1 MACSFLTIYLHTCE
15 YSLVLVF
22 IFINSKPLKQQSF
35 IAPCQQIIWFDED
48 LKQKNWLG
56 IMSKMSKRN
65 LIASAVVGALALGSS
80 AVVSADPLNELHKEE
95 AKIHAAA
102 AQSQKKIN
110 NLYEQSQELFIEYR
124 GVVDETENLKVY
136 NDYVSTLV
144 ADQQRSLDSLQ
155 TQIDGIDGVKRG
167 VVPLMFRMIDSLE
180 KFINLDVPINL
191 NERKER
197 VERLRDIMANSNV
210 TTSEQFRQVIE
221 AYQIENSYGGKI
233 QAYQGKLDYQGTEI
247 TVDFFNLGRTAHLA
261 LSLDQKNAWVWDND
275 ARAWE
280 ELGAEY
286 INPVVIAVRMANA
299 LLPPDLLKLP
309 IKAAE

>member
-1 MACSFLTIYLHTCE
+1 MI
-15 YSLVLVF
+15 
-22 IFINSKPLKQQSF
+22 
-35 IAPCQQIIWFDED
+35 
-48 LKQKNWLG
+48 
-56 IMSKMSKRN
+56 KRN

-80 AVVSADPLNELHKEE
+80 AAVSADPLNELHKEG

-102 AQSQKKIN
+102 AKSQKKIN

-124 GVVDETENLKVY
+124 GIVDETENLKVY

-144 ADQQRSLDSLQ
+144 ADQQRSIDSLQ

-180 KFINLDVPINL
+180 QFIDLDIPINLD
-191 NERKER
+191 ERKER
-197 VERLRDIMANSNV
+197 IERLRDVMANSNV

-221 AYQIENSYGGKI
+221 AYQIENQYGRQI

-261 LSLDQKNAWVWDND
+261 LSLDGKSAWVWDND
-275 ARAWE
+275 SRAWE
-280 ELGAEY
+280 ELGPEY
-286 INPVVIAVRMANA
+286 INAVVIAVRMANK
-299 LLPPDLLKLP
+299 LLPPNLLKLP

>member
-1 MACSFLTIYLHTCE
+1 VNILF
-15 YSLVLVF
+15 VLAFDVTK
-22 IFINSKPLKQQSF
+22 SKPLKKQCLK
-35 IAPCQQIIWFDED
+35 APCQQNIWLDED
-48 LKQKNWLG
+48 LKQKKWLG

-65 LIASAVVGALALGSS
+65 LIASAVVGALTLGSS

-102 AQSQKKIN
+102 AKSQEKIN
-110 NLYEQSQELFIEYR
+110 NLYEQSQELFVEYR

-144 ADQQRSLDSLQ
+144 ADQQRSIDSLQ

-180 KFINLDVPINL
+180 QFITLDVPIKL
-191 NERKER
+191 DERKER

-221 AYQIENSYGGKI
+221 SYQIENQYGTTI
-233 QAYQGKLDYQGTEI
+233 QSYQGTLDYQGTEI
-247 TVDFFNLGRTAHLA
+247 TVDFFNLGRTALLA
-261 LSLDQKNAWVWDND
+261 LSLDQKSAWVWDND

-286 INPVVIAVRMANA
+286 IKPVVDAVRTANK
-299 LLPPDLLKLP
+299 LLPADLLKLP
-309 IKAAE
+309 IKASE

>member
-1 MACSFLTIYLHTCE
+1 
-15 YSLVLVF
+15 
-22 IFINSKPLKQQSF
+22 
-35 IAPCQQIIWFDED
+35 
-48 LKQKNWLG
+48 
-56 IMSKMSKRN
+56 MSKMSKRN

-102 AQSQKKIN
+102 AKSQKKIN

-144 ADQQRSLDSLQ
+144 ADQQRNIDSLQ

-180 KFINLDVPINL
+180 KFIDLDVPINL
-191 NERKER
+191 DERKER
-197 VERLRDIMANSNV
+197 VERLRDVMANSNV

-221 AYQIENSYGGKI
+221 SYQIENQYGGAI
-233 QAYQGKLDYQGTEI
+233 RAYQGTLDYQGTEI
-247 TVDFFNLGRTAHLA
+247 TVDFFNLGRTALLA
-261 LSLDQKNAWVWDND
+261 LSLDGKSAWVWDND
-275 ARAWE
+275 KRAWE

-286 INPVVIAVRMANA
+286 INPVVIAVRMAKK
-299 LLPPDLLKLP
+299 LLPADLLKLP

>member
-1 MACSFLTIYLHTCE
+1 
-15 YSLVLVF
+15 
-22 IFINSKPLKQQSF
+22 
-35 IAPCQQIIWFDED
+35 
-48 LKQKNWLG
+48 
-56 IMSKMSKRN
+56 MSKMSKRN

-102 AQSQKKIN
+102 AKSQEKIN
-110 NLYEQSQELFIEYR
+110 NLYEQSQELFVEYR

-144 ADQQRSLDSLQ
+144 TDQQRSIDSLQ

-180 KFINLDVPINL
+180 KFIALDVPIKL
-191 NERKER
+191 DERKER

-221 AYQIENSYGGKI
+221 SYQIENQYGTKI
-233 QAYQGKLDYQGTEI
+233 QSYQGTLDYQGTEI
-247 TVDFFNLGRTAHLA
+247 TVDFFNLGRTALLA
-261 LSLDQKNAWVWDND
+261 LSLDQKSAWVWDND

-286 INPVVIAVRMANA
+286 IKPVVDAVRTANK
-299 LLPPDLLKLP
+299 LLPADLLKLP
-309 IKAAE
+309 IKASE

>member
-1 MACSFLTIYLHTCE
+1 
-15 YSLVLVF
+15 
-22 IFINSKPLKQQSF
+22 
-35 IAPCQQIIWFDED
+35 
-48 LKQKNWLG
+48 
-56 IMSKMSKRN
+56 MSKISKRN
-65 LIASAVVGALALGSS
+65 LIASAVLGALALSSS

-102 AQSQKKIN
+102 AKSQEKIN

-144 ADQQRSLDSLQ
+144 ADQQRSIDSLQ

-180 KFINLDVPINL
+180 QFIELDVPIKL
-191 NERKER
+191 DERRKR

-210 TTSEQFRQVIE
+210 TVSERFRLVIE
-221 AYQIENSYGGKI
+221 SYQIENGYGTQMAPYTGT
-233 QAYQGKLDYQGTEI
+233 LDYQGTEI
-247 TVDFFNLGRTAHLA
+247 TVDFVNLGRTALLA
-261 LSLDQKNAWVWDND
+261 LSLDQKSAWVWDND
-275 ARAWE
+275 TRAWQ
-280 ELGAEY
+280 ELGAEF
-286 INPVVIAVRMANA
+286 INPTVIAVRMANK
-299 LLPPDLLKLP
+299 LLPADLLKLP